1 MNAEIWI
8 IGATWVASVG
18 AVGGV
23 ILQYRRNGKAQA
35 DRDEAMKAEQTE
47 RDTRLQMNQET
58 IIKRLDDP
66 KEGLSGINEKV
77 NGMVNN
83 CATVSTGL
91 TERVRAAERDISEL
105 KQK

>member
-35 DRDEAMKAEQTE
+35 DRDEAMKAEQVK
-47 RDTRLQMNQET
+47 RDTQLQMNQET

-66 KEGLSGINEKV
+66 KSGLSSLGDKV
-77 NGMVNN
+77 NNMVNH
-83 CATVSTGL
+83 CAAVSTAL
-91 TERVRAAERDISEL
+91 TERTNAAERDIKEL
-105 KQK
+105 KQR